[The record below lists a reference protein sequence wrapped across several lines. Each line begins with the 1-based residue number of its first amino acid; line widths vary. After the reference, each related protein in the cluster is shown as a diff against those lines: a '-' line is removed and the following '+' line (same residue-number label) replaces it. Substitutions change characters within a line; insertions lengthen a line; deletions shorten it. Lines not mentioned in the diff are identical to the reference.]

1 MVEDVLDARES
12 WSRELDEKQAVYA
25 EACRLLL
32 CVQDEAAPMMCMRN
46 IETGKSWKFQCKCY

>member
-25 EACRLLL
+25 EACRLL
-32 CVQDEAAPMMCMRN
+32 PMSVCPRRGSSDDVHEEYRDWEELE
-46 IETGKSWKFQCKCY
+46 ISV